1 MSQNQMSRDQF
12 EQEDDRGYREWSE
25 VQQKLELAAQEEAT
39 RLAAQAEPMLRMLD
53 HFILRV
59 FK

>member
-1 MSQNQMSRDQF
+1 MNQMNQDQF

-39 RLAAQAEPMLRMLD
+39 RMAAQAEPMVRMMNDFL
-53 HFILRV
+53 LRV